1 MDMLQ
6 LAFKK
11 YNYIKLKLAILSNKS
26 FTTIMIATLVQD
38 VLKNYGFIIY
48 NEAHK
53 HKCVSLL
60 NTLSTIN
67 NPYTVKTIPCIMYF
81 QLNEL
86 FIVY

>member
-38 VLKNYGFIIY
+38 VLKKIMDLLFTM
-48 NEAHK
+48 K
-53 HKCVSLL
+53 HI
-60 NTLSTIN
+60 NTN
-67 NPYTVKTIPCIMYF
+67 
-81 QLNEL
+81 
-86 FIVY
+86 VYHCLTPSAL